1 MDSGA
6 ALQDE
11 ERQRV
16 FYDRIRE
23 WIVSMLMV
31 VLLYLVSYW
40 IVARYK
46 KSRHREECYSGD
58 EDALVYRIST
68 WLCSFALCVSV
79 GSVLLLPLS
88 ILTNEV
94 LLLQPHSHYLR
105 WINTS
110 LIRGLWNQV
119 FLGCNLSLF
128 LLLPFAYFFV
138 ESEGMAGWRKGLVS
152 RVCETVILLG
162 LLAAMALVLTWL
174 FSALLL
180 SLLADYEV
188 SSRWLSPLPLL
199 YTLVSMLGVLLM
211 ALCTPVGI
219 SRLFSLLGHLI
230 TKPKLRGVVQDE
242 LVSVRMEEA
251 ALQRRLKLGC
261 GGQQSLADLL
271 EEVKEKRL
279 ELERHVRSSQ
289 WERRVAYPLAF
300 LLLLASTCLALLM
313 VACNL
318 LSLCLGLGA
327 DPPSLEALGQA
338 SVSYLGPLGALLQV
352 TIIVYVVCAGVVGLY
367 STPPL
372 SHLLPTPGDTSM
384 TKLIGN
390 CILLLLL
397 SSALPLL
404 TKTLGLTRFNLFG
417 WFGQLT
423 WLGNAWVVFVYNAIF
438 FSLTLLILCKHLTSA
453 VLHEAAALLRPRLPA
468 FRPRLFPFLRRAH
481 KPLSHDKSLHMD

>member
-271 EEVKEKRL
+271 EKVKEKRL
-279 ELERHVRSSQ
+279 ELGECVNTLTYTGKHTTQRG
-289 WERRVAYPLAF
+289 
-300 LLLLASTCLALLM
+300 TC
-313 VACNL
+313 
-318 LSLCLGLGA
+318 G
-327 DPPSLEALGQA
+327 PPSGSGAWPTPWPSCSCWPPPAWRCSWWHATCSPCAWGWGRTPPPWRPWDRPACRTWGPWGPSCKSPSSYTWCVLAWLG
-338 SVSYLGPLGALLQV
+338 
-352 TIIVYVVCAGVVGLY
+352 

-372 SHLLPTPGDTSM
+372 PSPTSSPHLGTP
-384 TKLIGN
+384 
-390 CILLLLL
+390 
-397 SSALPLL
+397 P
-404 TKTLGLTRFNLFG
+404 
-417 WFGQLT
+417 
-423 WLGNAWVVFVYNAIF
+423 
-438 FSLTLLILCKHLTSA
+438 
-453 VLHEAAALLRPRLPA
+453 
-468 FRPRLFPFLRRAH
+468 
-481 KPLSHDKSLHMD
+481 